1 VDNGLLLVSSP
12 RFSSDRGK
20 LLENA
25 LFLDLRRKGYEIYRL
40 MDKKEVD
47 FLIWDGTEPVG
58 LINVCLDVS
67 DASTKARE
75 VDGLRRA
82 MGYFGLDRGLVVTLN
97 HSETMDVDEG
107 MIEFLPY
114 RVWAL
119 QRMKGRQDKT

>member
-1 VDNGLLLVSSP
+1 MDNGLLLVSSH

-25 LFLDLRRKGYEIYRL
+25 VFLDLRRKGCEIYRL

-47 FLIWDGTEPVG
+47 FLIWDGTEPAG

-67 DASTKARE
+67 FASTKARE

-97 HSETMDVDEG
+97 DSEALTVDEG
-107 MIEFLPY
+107 GIEFLPY
-114 RVWAL
+114 RIWAL
-119 QRMKGRQDKT
+119 QRMKGT

>member
-1 VDNGLLLVSSP
+1 MSSH

-25 LFLDLRRKGYEIYRL
+25 VFLNLRRKGCEIYRL
-40 MDKKEVD
+40 MEKKEVD
-47 FLIWDGTEPVG
+47 FLIWKGTEPAV

-97 HSETMDVDEG
+97 HSEIMSVDEG

-114 RVWAL
+114 RIWAL
-119 QRMKGRQDKT
+119 QKMKST